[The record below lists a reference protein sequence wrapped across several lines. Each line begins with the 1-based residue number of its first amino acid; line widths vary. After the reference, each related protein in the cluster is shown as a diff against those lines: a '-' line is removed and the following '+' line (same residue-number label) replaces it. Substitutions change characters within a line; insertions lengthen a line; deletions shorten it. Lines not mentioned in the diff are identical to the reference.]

1 MTTTLAPVRPIRFS
15 TLTAIEMRKMTDTR
29 SGRWLL
35 ATILA
40 LATLGLAWK
49 VAHFDNA
56 VWFDNYSKAPV
67 TIIAFLA
74 PILGLL
80 AMTSEW
86 TQRTA
91 LTTFT
96 LAPRRLP
103 VIAAKFVS
111 SVLLSLGL
119 LAVGLVMTFA
129 AMTIGGAV
137 HGNLSWSDLPSGLSG
152 AAITVVLQVIMGAAF
167 GALAGQTVVAAIVY
181 FVAPIAWSAVS
192 QELFGNVAPWVDV
205 FSAYGRLSS
214 TDPTQHLA
222 RTATAITIWVVLPM
236 TIGVIRSLRREIK

>member
-1 MTTTLAPVRPIRFS
+1 MNATIRPLRFS
-15 TLTAIEMRKMTDTR
+15 TLTGIEMRKMTDTR

-35 ATILA
+35 GTILA
-40 LATLGLAWK
+40 LAAFGLVWK
-49 VAHFDNA
+49 VTHFQSA
-56 VWFDNYSKAPV
+56 VWFDNYSKPPV

-96 LAPRRLP
+96 LAPRRLR
-103 VIAAKFVS
+103 VITAKFLS
-111 SVLLSLGL
+111 SILLSLGL
-119 LAVGLVMTFA
+119 LAVGLVMTFG
-129 AMTIGGAV
+129 AMAIGGAV
-137 HGNLSWSDLPSGLSG
+137 HGHLNWNDLATGISG

-167 GALAGQTVVAAIVY
+167 GALAGQTVVAAIAY
-181 FVAPIAWSAVS
+181 FVFPLAFSSVS
-192 QELFGNVAPWVDV
+192 QELFGGVAPWVDV
-205 FSAYGRLSS
+205 FEAYGRLSS
-214 TDPTQHLA
+214 VDPSEHLA

-236 TIGVIRSLRREIK
+236 VIGVVRGLRREIK